1 MYYQISM
8 KSLVQY
14 INEWKK
20 DYIEDFGRICINSI
34 DINTS
39 DSSEKIKKKI
49 NDGILESWSKF
60 LIARISIIEEYN
72 KTQTDN
78 YQTIKAAALK
88 KSEEYWLK
96 YKESKPGI
104 LKRSPEKQQEWLNDK
119 LKKSSDE
126 FDNNPFNK
134 FIPIDASV
142 KPDKLK
148 LTYCWHDDLTGN
160 SYKSDI
166 KEDRMIDILND
177 IIDTLKKYPDTTYNK
192 LKKIVVA
199 TNSFTNRW
207 NDTVFDIFPVFDD
220 DTEDRLEKERYEFG
234 QRMRKWYDST
244 EGHYRGD

>member
-1 MYYQISM
+1 M

>member
-20 DYIEDFGRICINSI
+20 DYIENFGRICINSI

-39 DSSEKIKKKI
+39 DSPEKIKKKI

-72 KTQTDN
+72 KTQTDDR
-78 YQTIKAAALK
+78 QTRKAAALK

-220 DTEDRLEKERYEFG
+220 ETEDRLDKERYEFG
-234 QRMRKWYDST
+234 QRMSKWYDST
-244 EGHYRGD
+244 AGHYRGD

>member
-20 DYIEDFGRICINSI
+20 DYIENFGRICINSI

-78 YQTIKAAALK
+78 RQTIKAAALK

>member
-1 MYYQISM
+1 M

-78 YQTIKAAALK
+78 RQTRKEAALK

-160 SYKSDI
+160 SHKSDI

-220 DTEDRLEKERYEFG
+220 ETEDKLEKERYEFG
-234 QRMRKWYDST
+234 QRMQKWYDST
-244 EGHYRGD
+244 AGHYRGD

>member
-1 MYYQISM
+1 M

-20 DYIEDFGRICINSI
+20 DYIENFGRICINSI

-39 DSSEKIKKKI
+39 DSPEKIKKKI

-78 YQTIKAAALK
+78 HQTRKAAALK
-88 KSEEYWLK
+88 KAEEYWLK

-160 SYKSDI
+160 SHKSDI

-220 DTEDRLEKERYEFG
+220 ETEDKLEKERYEFG
-234 QRMRKWYDST
+234 QRMQKWYDST
-244 EGHYRGD
+244 AGHYRGD

>member
-1 MYYQISM
+1 M
-8 KSLVQY
+8 
-14 INEWKK
+14 
-20 DYIEDFGRICINSI
+20 
-34 DINTS
+34 
-39 DSSEKIKKKI
+39 
-49 NDGILESWSKF
+49 ESWSKF

-72 KTQTDN
+72 KTETDKRQTW
-78 YQTIKAAALK
+78 KANALK
-88 KSEEYWLK
+88 KAEEYWLK

-220 DTEDRLEKERYEFG
+220 ETEDRLDKERYEFG
-234 QRMRKWYDST
+234 QRMSKWYDST
-244 EGHYRGD
+244 AGHYRGD

>member
-1 MYYQISM
+1 M

-20 DYIEDFGRICINSI
+20 DYIENFGRICINSI

-78 YQTIKAAALK
+78 HQTMKAAALK

>member
-1 MYYQISM
+1 M

-20 DYIEDFGRICINSI
+20 DYIENFGRICINSI

-78 YQTIKAAALK
+78 RQTIKAAALK

>member
-1 MYYQISM
+1 M

-14 INEWKK
+14 INEWRK
-20 DYIEDFGRICINSI
+20 DYIEDFGGGRICINSI

-49 NDGILESWSKF
+49 NDGLLESWSKF

-72 KTQTDN
+72 KTEIDKRQTL
-78 YQTIKAAALK
+78 KADALK
-88 KSEEYWLK
+88 KAEEYWLK

-126 FDNNPFNK
+126 FDNNRFNK

-148 LTYCWHDDLTGN
+148 LTYCWHGDFTGN
-160 SYKSDI
+160 SYKFGI

-177 IIDTLKKYPDTTYNK
+177 IVDTLKKYPDTTYNK

-207 NDTVFDIFPVFDD
+207 GDTEFDLFPVFDD
-220 DTEDRLEKERYEFG
+220 ETEDKLDQERYEFG
-234 QRMRKWYDST
+234 ERIRKSYDST
-244 EGHYRGD
+244 FGDYRGD

>member
-78 YQTIKAAALK
+78 RQTRKEAALK
-88 KSEEYWLK
+88 KAEEYWLK

-220 DTEDRLEKERYEFG
+220 ETEDKLEKERYEFG
-234 QRMRKWYDST
+234 QRMQKWYDST
-244 EGHYRGD
+244 AGHYRGD

>member
-1 MYYQISM
+1 M
-8 KSLVQY
+8 
-14 INEWKK
+14 
-20 DYIEDFGRICINSI
+20 
-34 DINTS
+34 
-39 DSSEKIKKKI
+39 
-49 NDGILESWSKF
+49 ESWSKF

-78 YQTIKAAALK
+78 YQTRKAAALK

-96 YKESKPGI
+96 YKENKPGI

-148 LTYCWHDDLTGN
+148 LTYRWHDDLTGN

-207 NDTVFDIFPVFDD
+207 G
-220 DTEDRLEKERYEFG
+220 DTEFYLHRSSFR
-234 QRMRKWYDST
+234 SV
-244 EGHYRGD
+244 

>member
-1 MYYQISM
+1 M

-20 DYIEDFGRICINSI
+20 DYIENFGRICINSI

-39 DSSEKIKKKI
+39 DSPEKIKKKI

-78 YQTIKAAALK
+78 YQTRKAAALK

-126 FDNNPFNK
+126 FDNNPFNN

-234 QRMRKWYDST
+234 QRMRKYYDSNV
-244 EGHYRGD
+244 GHWTGD